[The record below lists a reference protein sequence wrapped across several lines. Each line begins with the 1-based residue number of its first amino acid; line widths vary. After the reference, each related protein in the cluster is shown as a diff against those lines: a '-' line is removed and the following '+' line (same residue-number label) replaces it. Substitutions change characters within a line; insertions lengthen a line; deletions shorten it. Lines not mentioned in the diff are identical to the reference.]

1 LAGGAFAQAAA
12 PDPMP
17 AVAAGAPAGAGPGQ
31 RIRAFF
37 SGHSLLDNPLPDW
50 IESIAAS
57 QGDTLAWQEQI
68 VLGSPI
74 RVRTR
79 GDDPNAANFTGYQLG
94 KSKSG
99 GKIDVL
105 RELASPSVLAP
116 VEKYDRLVITE
127 RTDLLGA
134 IQWEDTIGYLRDFH
148 DRVVRPN
155 PRAASLLYEVWPEID
170 KHDPGAWVAY
180 VQGEL
185 FVWECVAARVNHTL
199 ASDGRPDRVGV
210 IPGGIALAA
219 LVQRALSGGV
229 PGVGG
234 APAQRIAAIFKDDV
248 HLTPLGIYLLAAVH
262 YAVLFGKS
270 PVGAAAPPNVDAG
283 AVPVLQQIA
292 WDTVAGYRSRAAHA
306 PTLSEC
312 GTRVANELCPAYQRF
327 HEKPEDID
335 RCKSWSTL
343 DSPFAGAPP
352 LQPRRR
358 TIIKWGTGLA
368 VLALVGWGYRRRRQR
383 SAVSAGS

>member
-1 LAGGAFAQAAA
+1 VSAALAQGAA
-12 PDPMP
+12 PGAAP
-17 AVAAGAPAGAGPGQ
+17 AVAPGAPAGAGPGQ
-31 RIRAFF
+31 HIRAFF

-57 QGDTLAWQEQI
+57 RGDTLAWQEQI

-74 RVRTR
+74 RVRTK
-79 GDDPNAANFTGYQLG
+79 GNDPNATGFTGYQLG

-105 RELASPSVLAP
+105 AELASPSELAP
-116 VEKYDRLVITE
+116 GERYDRLVITE
-127 RTDLLGA
+127 RTDFLGA

-148 DRVVRPN
+148 DRLVQQN
-155 PRAASLLYEVWPEID
+155 PRAGSLLYQVWPELD
-170 KHDPGAWVAY
+170 KRDPGPWVAY

-199 ASDGRPDRVGV
+199 ASDGRADRVGV
-210 IPGGIALAA
+210 IPAGIALAA

-229 PGVGG
+229 PGVVGT
-234 APAQRIAAIFKDDV
+234 PEQRIQAIFKDEV
-248 HLTPLGIYLLAAVH
+248 HLTPLGIYLIAAVH
-262 YAVLFGKS
+262 YAVLFGES
-270 PVGAAAPPNVDAG
+270 PVGAAAPPNVNAG
-283 AVPVLQQIA
+283 AVLVLQQIA
-292 WDTVAGYRSRAAHA
+292 WDTASGYRSRAAQP

-312 GTRVANELCPAYQRF
+312 GTRVATELCPAYQRF

-358 TIIKWGTGLA
+358 TIIRWGTGLA
-368 VLALVGWGYRRRRQR
+368 VLAMLGWGYRWRRQR
-383 SAVSAGS
+383 SAVSAGSS